1 MASRPAPDTERL
13 IRAEQARLL
22 MGNMGSSLLPA
33 IAVALLLVHVLATP
47 DNTLALRLWCAGV
60 IVSKVFASW
69 DARRLL
75 RAPILPEHAGRLTR
89 RLIVLNA
96 IDGAAW
102 GALAFAGLDPG
113 SAANSILVVAVL
125 AGIVGNSMSLLSPVL
140 PVFAVFCV
148 FELGALALKTWTLGD
163 VAFQALS
170 LAVLIYLTSL
180 LSQGRN
186 SSRAARAAIRLRFD
200 NIELIDQ
207 LRVETNKAQQALHAA
222 EQANL
227 AKSKFLAA
235 ASHDLRQ
242 PIHAQG
248 LFLEVLGRSALTP
261 AQREVLASARSASE
275 ASASM
280 LHTLLDFSRIEAG
293 VVEAHIV
300 PFRLQ
305 PLLAKIESELAPQAN
320 GQGLLY
326 RTHDSELVL
335 QSDPAL
341 VELILRNLV
350 SNAVR
355 YTERGGILVGCRRR
369 GGGAVVEVWD
379 TGIGIAAA
387 QQQEIF
393 QEFHQLG
400 NPERDRQK
408 GLGLGLSIARG
419 LARILAAPLTLSSQP
434 GRGSVFR
441 LALPLA
447 TLDAPAAA
455 VAAPPPAPLRP
466 LAMRVLLVDD
476 DAIVCASMQRLL
488 QAWGCECQVADG
500 IGQALALA
508 PALRPELII
517 SDYRLRGQQTGAE
530 AIAALREQAGRA
542 LPALL
547 ITGDTAPARL
557 REARNSGVPLLHKPV
572 APAQLYQVLVDIAAN
587 NAGDGDGERLER
599 VKGIEPSS

>member
-1 MASRPAPDTERL
+1 MASPAGPAAAADTERL

-33 IAVALLLVHVLATP
+33 IVVALLLVYTLSTP
-47 DNTLALRLWCAGV
+47 DNAVALRLWCGAV
-60 IVSKVFASW
+60 IGSKLFASW
-69 DARRLL
+69 DARRIL
-75 RAPILPEHAGRLTR
+75 RAPILAEHADRLTR

-96 IDGAAW
+96 VDGAAW
-102 GALAFAGLDPG
+102 GALAFAGLDPA

-148 FELGALALKTWTLGD
+148 FELGALAAKVWSLGD
-163 VAFQALS
+163 LAFQALGM
-170 LAVLIYLTSL
+170 AVLVYLMSL

-207 LRVETNKAQQALHAA
+207 LRVESGRAQRALREA

-248 LFLEVLGRSALTP
+248 LFLEVLARSPLTP
-261 AQREVLASARSASE
+261 AQHEVLASARSASE

-293 VVEAHIV
+293 VVEAHPA

-305 PLLAKIESELAPQAN
+305 PLLAKIESELAPQADAK
-320 GQGLLY
+320 GLIY
-326 RTHDSELVL
+326 RTRDSELVL

-341 VELILRNLV
+341 VELVLRNLV

-355 YTERGGILVGCRRR
+355 YTERGGILVGCRRHA
-369 GGGAVVEVWD
+369 GAAVVEVWD
-379 TGIGIAAA
+379 TGIGIAAG

-419 LARILAAPLTLSSQP
+419 LARILDAPLALASRP

-441 LALPLA
+441 LTLPLA
-447 TLDAPAAA
+447 LRAAPAEADE
-455 VAAPPPAPLRP
+455 AAPQQLRP
-466 LAMRVLLVDD
+466 LAMRVLLIDD
-476 DAIVCASMQRLL
+476 DAIVCASMQALL
-488 QAWGCECQVADG
+488 REWGCDCAAADG
-500 IGQALALA
+500 VEQALALA

-517 SDYRLRGQQTGAE
+517 SDYRLRGQHTGAE
-530 AIAALREQAGRA
+530 AIAALRHQAGRA

-547 ITGDTAPARL
+547 ITGDTAPVRL

-572 APAQLYQVLVDIAAN
+572 APAQLHRELARIAA
-587 NAGDGDGERLER
+587 ALEAARAAAEDGADA
-599 VKGIEPSS
+599 PA

>member
-1 MASRPAPDTERL
+1 MLSPPATERL

-33 IAVALLLVHVLATP
+33 IAVALLLVYVLATP
-47 DNTLALRLWCAGV
+47 DNTLALRLWCAAV
-60 IVSKVFASW
+60 IASKVYASW

-75 RAPILPEHAGRLTR
+75 RAPILAEHADRLTR

-102 GALAFAGLDPG
+102 GMLAFAGLDPA
-113 SAANSILVVAVL
+113 STANSILVVAVL
-125 AGIVGNSMSLLSPVL
+125 SGIVGNSMSLLSPVL

-148 FELGALALKTWTLGD
+148 FELGALALKAWTMGEL
-163 VAFQALS
+163 AFQALS
-170 LAVLIYLTSL
+170 LAVLVYLASL

-186 SSRAARAAIRLRFD
+186 SSRAARAAIQLRFD
-200 NIELIDQ
+200 NIELIAQ
-207 LRVETNKAQQALHAA
+207 LRVETEKARQALHAA

-261 AQREVLASARSASE
+261 AQQEVLASARSASE

-280 LHTLLDFSRIEAG
+280 LHTLLDFSRIDAG

-320 GQGLLY
+320 AQGLVY

-355 YTERGGILVGCRRR
+355 YTLRGGILVGCRRR
-369 GGGAVVEVWD
+369 GAGAVIEVWD
-379 TGIGIAAA
+379 SGIGIAAG

-419 LARILAAPLTLSSQP
+419 LARLLDAPLTLASQP

-447 TLDAPAAA
+447 RLPAPAI
-455 VAAPPPAPLRP
+455 APAGTAPPAPLRP
-466 LAMRVLLVDD
+466 LSLRVLLIDD

-488 QAWGCECQVADG
+488 QAWGCTCQVADG
-500 IGQALALA
+500 VEQALALA
-508 PALRPELII
+508 PALRPELVI
-517 SDYRLRGQQTGAE
+517 SDYRLRGQQTGAG
-530 AIAALREQAGRA
+530 AIAALRQQAGSS

-557 REARNSGVPLLHKPV
+557 REARDSGVPLLHKPV
-572 APAQLYQVLVDIAAN
+572 APAQLYRVLADIAAAPEADWAEN
-587 NAGDGDGERLER
+587 NSGEN
-599 VKGIEPSS
+599 V

>member
-1 MASRPAPDTERL
+1 MASPAGPAAAADTERL

-33 IAVALLLVHVLATP
+33 IVVALLLVYTLATP
-47 DNTLALRLWCAGV
+47 DNAVALRLWCGAV
-60 IVSKVFASW
+60 IGSKVFASW
-69 DARRLL
+69 DARRIL
-75 RAPILPEHAGRLTR
+75 RAPILPEHADRLTR
-89 RLIVLNA
+89 RLMVLNA
-96 IDGAAW
+96 VDGAAW
-102 GALAFAGLDPG
+102 GALAFAGLDPA

-148 FELGALALKTWTLGD
+148 FELGALAAKVWSLGD
-163 VAFQALS
+163 LAFQALGM
-170 LAVLIYLTSL
+170 AVLVYLMSL

-186 SSRAARAAIRLRFD
+186 SSRATRAAIQLRFD

-207 LRVETNKAQQALHAA
+207 LRVESGRAQRALRAA

-248 LFLEVLGRSALTP
+248 LFLEVLARSPLTP

-293 VVEAHIV
+293 VVEAHPA

-305 PLLAKIESELAPQAN
+305 PLLAKIESELAPQADAK
-320 GQGLLY
+320 GLIY
-326 RTHDSELVL
+326 RTRDSELVL

-341 VELILRNLV
+341 VELVLRNLV

-355 YTERGGILVGCRRR
+355 YTERGGILVGCRRHA
-369 GGGAVVEVWD
+369 GAAVVEVWD
-379 TGIGIAAA
+379 TGIGIAAG

-419 LARILAAPLTLSSQP
+419 LARILDAPLALASRP

-441 LALPLA
+441 LTLPLA
-447 TLDAPAAA
+447 LRAAPAM
-455 VAAPPPAPLRP
+455 VDEAAPQQLRP
-466 LAMRVLLVDD
+466 LAMRVLLIDD
-476 DAIVCASMQRLL
+476 DAIVCASMQALL
-488 QAWGCECQVADG
+488 REWGCDCAAADG
-500 IGQALALA
+500 VEQALALA

-517 SDYRLRGQQTGAE
+517 SDYRLRGQHTGAE
-530 AIAALREQAGRA
+530 AIAALRQQAGRA

-547 ITGDTAPARL
+547 ITGDTAPVRL

-572 APAQLYQVLVDIAAN
+572 APAQLHRELARIAAALAATRAQA
-587 NAGDGDGERLER
+587 AGADT
-599 VKGIEPSS
+599 PA